1 MTSETKILCDWPRQ
15 TVVES
20 FTIRWEVVSL
30 LSARPN
36 WPGLEPLF
44 VTKFQVCGLKRSWD
58 IYGGGG
64 GGGTKYPPPLV
75 GIGLARIQ
83 GLAHIQV
90 SADEVKKAFCSVPKK
105 TATGPER
112 IYLSKRLDQ
121 MLGRCAPCSTSH
133 WRRSSVSSRINTVH
147 CPTFLQCATHSLW
160 VCFLLLL
167 SKFTNSR
174 CGCSAVTSVYHS
186 FTMVCR

>member
-1 MTSETKILCDWPRQ
+1 MRSSKS
-15 TVVES
+15 S
-20 FTIRWEVVSL
+20 FRKAQLARVRTFICHKVSSL
-30 LSARPN
+30 WIKAFLRY
-36 WPGLEPLF
+36 L
-44 VTKFQVCGLKRSWD
+44 R
-58 IYGGGG
+58 GGG

-133 WRRSSVSSRINTVH
+133 
-147 CPTFLQCATHSLW
+147 
-160 VCFLLLL
+160 
-167 SKFTNSR
+167 
-174 CGCSAVTSVYHS
+174 
-186 FTMVCR
+186 